1 MDQQMMRENLE
12 TSLRKLHGVGFQE
25 ANPSQLADAAMTL
38 VQEELQSRPL
48 IQGKKKLYYISAEFL
63 IGKLLSNNL
72 INLGWYQ
79 PMNELLAER
88 GLAVADLEDLEEE
101 PSLGN
106 GGLGRLAACFLD
118 SIASLGLPG
127 DGVGLNYHLG
137 LFRQEFRQNKQC
149 EMPNPWLS
157 KDHWEKRSKIS
168 FTVPFAKFHLQSTL
182 YDIFVPGY
190 GNEAVNRL
198 RLFDVDSVD
207 ENLPHAD
214 GIQFDKWDVAKSL
227 TLFLYP
233 DDSDRDGQL
242 LRIYQQYFMV
252 SNAAQLILMEAEER
266 GVDLHHLDEAVVIQ
280 INDTHPSMVIPE
292 LIRLLIERG
301 IDFDQAAEIVSRTC
315 AYTNHTILAEALEK
329 WPIDYLEEVVPHLMP
344 IIRRLDEKVREKI
357 TDAST
362 YLIDDQNRVH
372 MAHMDIHYG
381 FSVNGVAALHTEI
394 LKESELKNFY
404 QIYPEKFNNKTNG
417 ITFRRWLMACNPAL
431 SSYIQTLIGNGF
443 KTDATEL
450 EKLMAYVDDAEVHER
465 LDAIRRENK
474 QKLSDF
480 LKETQGVVVDPVS
493 VFDVQIKR
501 LHEYKRQQ
509 MNALFAIH
517 QYLEIKKGNLPH
529 RPITMIF
536 GAKAAPAY
544 IIAKDI
550 IHLLLCLQELTCNDP
565 EVAPYLKVIMV
576 ENYNVTKAE
585 KIIPAADISEQI
597 SLASKE
603 ASGTSNM
610 KFMLNGALTL
620 GTEDGANVEIG
631 ELVGPDNIY
640 IFGKKKDY
648 VIDAYAQGSYHVA
661 DYYADPQIRQLV
673 DFIIGDQMRAIGDA
687 ESLER
692 LHREISGKDYFM
704 ALLDL
709 RDYIETKNRLLT
721 DFEDRENWLKKEVVN
736 IAHAG
741 FFSSDRTIAQYNQDI
756 WHLV

>member
-1 MDQQMMRENLE
+1 
-12 TSLRKLHGVGFQE
+12 
-25 ANPSQLADAAMTL
+25 
-38 VQEELQSRPL
+38 
-48 IQGKKKLYYISAEFL
+48 
-63 IGKLLSNNL
+63 
-72 INLGWYQ
+72 
-79 PMNELLAER
+79 
-88 GLAVADLEDLEEE
+88 
-101 PSLGN
+101 
-106 GGLGRLAACFLD
+106 
-118 SIASLGLPG
+118 
-127 DGVGLNYHLG
+127 
-137 LFRQEFRQNKQC
+137 
-149 EMPNPWLS
+149 
-157 KDHWEKRSKIS
+157 
-168 FTVPFAKFHLQSTL
+168 
-182 YDIFVPGY
+182 
-190 GNEAVNRL
+190 
-198 RLFDVDSVD
+198 
-207 ENLPHAD
+207 
-214 GIQFDKWDVAKSL
+214 
-227 TLFLYP
+227 
-233 DDSDRDGQL
+233 
-242 LRIYQQYFMV
+242 
-252 SNAAQLILMEAEER
+252 
-266 GVDLHHLDEAVVIQ
+266 
-280 INDTHPSMVIPE
+280 
-292 LIRLLIERG
+292 
-301 IDFDQAAEIVSRTC
+301 
-315 AYTNHTILAEALEK
+315 
-329 WPIDYLEEVVPHLMP
+329 MP

-480 LKETQGVVVDPVS
+480 LKETQGVVVDPAS
-493 VFDVQIKR
+493 VFDVQVKR